1 MCFCLVRSFGSVS
14 STFSGII
21 FSFVGVDRNLRNL
34 SDGGVLDKRENF
46 ESSIAATTIVDV
58 DILFDNCLV

>member
-1 MCFCLVRSFGSVS
+1 
-14 STFSGII
+14 
-21 FSFVGVDRNLRNL
+21 VGVDRNLRNL